1 MKKFVFLVSL
11 LLIPLTLASETQRR
25 FRIFV
30 HVFEAKQ
37 SDLYDTYTRDFLET
51 KLKKEFRLLEDVDIV
66 EVDEYKVSP
75 NWHFTLQVCYLQN
88 TFTENSET
96 KRQVAIAFDFAE
108 RVPLPYFFKGNR
120 YPESHRS
127 PVYPTSQV
135 STLSIPPP
143 VPASEPT
150 VINRDWELI
159 ATLERDI
166 RQKHWHEFYVQ
177 KDIEPKIL
185 NAFRDGKDLFFEI
198 VDSDSFVKTDFY
210 LIQPNPPTGW
220 VKRFYPSSG
229 WFDHWGP
236 EKATAFAVPVDR
248 SNPGLVI
255 SLDPGFPG
263 SEFQH
268 PDNRNKKWVGGD
280 VEFRTKLIP
289 EKKTNLDWA
298 AVDGYPPHIKDGIVL
313 KVYVR

>member
-1 MKKFVFLVSL
+1 MKR
-11 LLIPLTLASETQRR
+11 LLILLFFSMSMIACDNASLITR
-25 FRIFV
+25 
-30 HVFEAKQ
+30 EAIQ
-37 SDLYDTYTRDFLET
+37 DTAGCYESIEITDDMYIISLDRNC
-51 KLKKEFRLLEDVDIV
+51 VD
-66 EVDEYKVSP
+66 
-75 NWHFTLQVCYLQN
+75 
-88 TFTENSET
+88 TE
-96 KRQVAIAFDFAE
+96 
-108 RVPLPYFFKGNR
+108 
-120 YPESHRS
+120 
-127 PVYPTSQV
+127 
-135 STLSIPPP
+135 LSIPPP

-220 VKRFYPSSG
+220 VNRFYPSSG

-263 SEFQH
+263 SEFHH
-268 PDNRNKKWVGGD
+268 PDNRNKKWVGGE

-298 AVDGYPPHIKDGIVL
+298 AVQGYPPHIKDGIVL